1 MAVEDLK
8 KNAMMAHLLDAPD
21 HRKDIGYYGRLVNSL
36 GHAYQHLSEYYEH
49 KAEAS

>member
-21 HRKDIGYYGRLVNSL
+21 HKKDIGYYGRLVNSL
-36 GHAYQHLSEYYEH
+36 GHVYWMVCLGAGVV
-49 KAEAS
+49 